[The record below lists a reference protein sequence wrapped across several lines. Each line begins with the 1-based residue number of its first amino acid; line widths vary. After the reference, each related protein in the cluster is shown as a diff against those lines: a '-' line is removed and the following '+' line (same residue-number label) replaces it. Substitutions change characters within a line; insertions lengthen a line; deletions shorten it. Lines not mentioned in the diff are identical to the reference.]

1 MESSPCWN
9 PESTVLESGI
19 QYPETGIHSV
29 ESRIQECSGFPYMGR
44 NKHAPLRTM
53 RVRTRSSPWI
63 TSELKKRMHD
73 RDILKIKAS
82 KSNDSNDWS
91 LFKKQRNIVNS
102 EIRLAKQAYYQNSFN
117 KYMGDSKKT
126 WQTIN
131 ELTSR
136 KSGKK
141 SVTSLKVNGVSITNP
156 TVLSNQFNNH
166 FATNGPELASNVLFV
181 CFCVRL
187 LISSISA
194 ALGGGA
200 QAHFPNSGCTADR
213 RLRLLFMQSGRGLLD
228 EKLWL
233 FFIAE

>member
-1 MESSPCWN
+1 MD
-9 PESTVLESGI
+9 
-19 QYPETGIHSV
+19 
-29 ESRIQECSGFPYMGR
+29 
-44 NKHAPLRTM
+44 APLRTM

-117 KYMGDSKKT
+117 KHTGDSKKT

-166 FATNGPELASNVLFV
+166 FATIGPELPSN
-181 CFCVRL
+181 
-187 LISSISA
+187 IDSSIPDE
-194 ALGGGA
+194 
-200 QAHFPNSGCTADR
+200 FCTVN
-213 RLRLLFMQSGRGLLD
+213 
-228 EKLWL
+228 K
-233 FFIAE
+233 